1 MILDHDR
8 SGWFGASDV
17 GFICGNWKT
26 KTFLNWWMQKI
37 GVNRDHFDN
46 QYTLAGTHFEH
57 KILLSLGV
65 PGMRL
70 DEQVKHEALLLRVNY
85 DGLTDDCAWECKTY
99 KLDKGGAP
107 RSGSKRA
114 IAAGGSYTTDSWK
127 MPKKYWQQV
136 QVQMYAKGLRKG
148 KIIAYGLEEAD
159 YDNFLRPIDP
169 RRIKTEDIPYD
180 QTWISTVFLPR
191 LRVLADCLR
200 KGILPREE
208 MLDG

>member
-1 MILDHDR
+1 MIQDHDR

-17 GFICGNWKT
+17 AFICGNWKT

-46 QYTLAGTHFEH
+46 QYTLAGTHFER
-57 KILLSLGV
+57 KILQSLGV

-70 DEQVKHEALLLRVNY
+70 DEQVRHEALLLRVNY
-85 DGLTDDCAWECKTY
+85 DGLTDDCTWECKTY
-99 KLDKGGAP
+99 KLEKG
-107 RSGSKRA
+107 
-114 IAAGGSYTTDSWK
+114 WK

-148 KIIAYGLEEAD
+148 KIVAYGLEEAD

-180 QTWISTVFLPR
+180 QTWVSTVFLPR

-208 MLDG
+208 MLNG

>member
-1 MILDHDR
+1 MIQDHDR

-17 GFICGNWKT
+17 AFICGNWKT

-57 KILLSLGV
+57 KILESLGV

-70 DEQVKHEALLLRVNY
+70 DEQVRHEALLLRVNY
-85 DGLTDDCAWECKTY
+85 DGLTDDCTYECKTY
-99 KLDKGGAP
+99 KLEKG
-107 RSGSKRA
+107 
-114 IAAGGSYTTDSWK
+114 WK

-136 QVQMYAKGLRKG
+136 QVQMYAKGLQKG
-148 KIIAYGLEEAD
+148 KVIAYGLEEAD
-159 YDNFLRPIDP
+159 YNNFLRPIDP
-169 RRIKTEDIPYD
+169 RRVIQEDIRYD
-180 QTWISTVFLPR
+180 PVWINTVFLPR

-200 KGILPREE
+200 KGIMPREE
-208 MLDG
+208 MLHG